1 MTIRQKLGI
10 AKKKLETKI
19 LEVNTY
25 IKDAS
30 NQNEIDLVAHIDETT
45 VKIENFKK
53 HLNNL
58 ESSITDNSEENEK
71 FWSDYETF
79 DDLLSMGEGLLIKLN
94 CIKRLSD
101 EKREAEEREK
111 QRKADEREK
120 EKQREADEREKEK
133 QREADERER
142 EKQRIHELEKLKLGM
157 SEKEKERQDQLQ
169 LEKMKID
176 ADERRLKIQADES
189 VERERMNVEKMKV
202 ETEEKLRVIETE
214 KISKT
219 KVGVRLPKLELRK
232 FDGDVLKWREFWDT
246 YESTIHNNPGLQDV
260 DKFKYLKCHLSGPA
274 SDLIAGIDIT
284 NTNYDIAIKLLEKR
298 YSRNH
303 VMREAHYSKLITLQ
317 SPTYKTTSLRAFHD
331 EAEKHVRALES
342 LGTNVNTP
350 ELLYI
355 LKSKLPRSILER
367 LQQQK
372 DNNKEWTME
381 LFRKELQNYVAMKED
396 TEYQLQLSKPPS
408 EEEPHRKHNNNF
420 YRGDLSISTGHSL
433 LSNGRRNNR
442 RKNTCIFCEETHWSD
457 ECPKYTTISARKEII
472 KGRCFS
478 CFSPNHQSKECKKM
492 KSCYH
497 CGESRRHHR
506 SLCPQKF
513 PSKVELSNEGTL
525 QQRESGLISVG
536 EKTVMQTA
544 LVQAS
549 NPTNATFM
557 ETRILL
563 DCGSNRTYIT
573 KELSEKL
580 QLKEIDKETVTTYT
594 FGCKKPKSF
603 LSTLVELNLQKNDG
617 KPLLIKA
624 RVVPHITGTVER
636 TPIDITRR
644 RKLESNFELSDTLPT
659 TLQTSTLGLLIGNDH
674 YHDIVLPERK
684 KVDNGLC
691 LINSLF
697 GWILSG
703 RISENEKHTSDVS
716 MFVMTNTTADQPF
729 AEIQKMKPLDECEN
743 LEPDIEALWS
753 LETIGIDTKD
763 KSESNVLQAFKET
776 VKMENGRYQVSWPWK
791 EDEPNL
797 PDNYEL
803 CNGRLKSLYKRL
815 CEKPRLLKK
824 YDKTIKE
831 QLERSV
837 IERAPKEY
845 QGRVHYIPHH
855 VVENPEK
862 DKIRIVYDAS
872 AKTKKSNQS
881 LNECLHRGPVIL
893 EDLAGLLMRFRT
905 KKIGLIADIEKAFL
919 QISIQP
925 QDRDVTRFL
934 WLKDINRP
942 PTKANLEE
950 YRFTRVP
957 FGIISSPFLLAGTVQ
972 NHLEQNGTPE
982 ALQIKDDIYVDNLIT
997 GKDDQEEAKLFYHK
1011 AKEIFND
1018 ANMNLR
1024 DWKSNSEEF
1033 NESLPLEDKILE
1045 KIRRCLA

>member
-1 MTIRQKLGI
+1 
-10 AKKKLETKI
+10 
-19 LEVNTY
+19 
-25 IKDAS
+25 
-30 NQNEIDLVAHIDETT
+30 
-45 VKIENFKK
+45 
-53 HLNNL
+53 
-58 ESSITDNSEENEK
+58 
-71 FWSDYETF
+71 
-79 DDLLSMGEGLLIKLN
+79 
-94 CIKRLSD
+94 
-101 EKREAEEREK
+101 
-111 QRKADEREK
+111 
-120 EKQREADEREKEK
+120 
-133 QREADERER
+133 
-142 EKQRIHELEKLKLGM
+142 
-157 SEKEKERQDQLQ
+157 
-169 LEKMKID
+169 
-176 ADERRLKIQADES
+176 
-189 VERERMNVEKMKV
+189 
-202 ETEEKLRVIETE
+202 
-214 KISKT
+214 
-219 KVGVRLPKLELRK
+219 
-232 FDGDVLKWREFWDT
+232 
-246 YESTIHNNPGLQDV
+246 
-260 DKFKYLKCHLSGPA
+260 
-274 SDLIAGIDIT
+274 
-284 NTNYDIAIKLLEKR
+284 
-298 YSRNH
+298 
-303 VMREAHYSKLITLQ
+303 
-317 SPTYKTTSLRAFHD
+317 
-331 EAEKHVRALES
+331 
-342 LGTNVNTP
+342 
-350 ELLYI
+350 
-355 LKSKLPRSILER
+355 
-367 LQQQK
+367 
-372 DNNKEWTME
+372 ME

-396 TEYQLQLSKPPS
+396 TEYQFQLSKRPS
-408 EEEPHRKHNNNF
+408 EEEPRRKHNNNS

-492 KSCYH
+492 TSCYH
-497 CGESRRHHR
+497 CGESRRDHR

-525 QQRESGLISVG
+525 QQRES
-536 EKTVMQTA
+536 
-544 LVQAS
+544 AS

-716 MFVMTNTTADQPF
+716 MFVMTHTTADQSF

-753 LETIGIDTKD
+753 LETIGIDTKN

-791 EDEPNL
+791 EDEPNI

-803 CNGRLKSLYKRL
+803 W
-815 CEKPRLLKK
+815 
-824 YDKTIKE
+824 
-831 QLERSV
+831 
-837 IERAPKEY
+837 APKEY

-925 QDRDVTRFL
+925 QDRDVTRLL

-942 PTKANLEE
+942 PTKENLEE

-957 FGIISSPFLLAGTVQ
+957 FGIISSPFLLAVTVQ
-972 NHLEQNGTPE
+972 NHLEQNSTPE

-1045 KIRRCLA
+1045 ENTKVLGMTWKSIRDTLHIATQRFNALEAASSKRQVLTTIASIFDPLGYLSPATIEMKLFLQRLWIHGHKWDVELDNSLKDEWKAIITKTKNLADIAIPRYVGSENLELICFCDASRKAYATTIYLRSIKDGTTVVNLVFAKSRVAPKKELTIPRLELLSVLIGCRSLEFVKRQLKIQTIKCILWTDSMCVLSWIKGTKTSSVFVNNRISEIKQLPNTTIKYIFAAFRFGREFEFLLRLFSCSFSGVAPEFSFECSSTLLISSSFVSSGYR